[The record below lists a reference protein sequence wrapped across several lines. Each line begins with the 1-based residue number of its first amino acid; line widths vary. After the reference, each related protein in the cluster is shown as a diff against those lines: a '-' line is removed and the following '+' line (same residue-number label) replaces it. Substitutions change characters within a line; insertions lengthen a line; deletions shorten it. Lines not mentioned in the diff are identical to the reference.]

1 MKTLLDTCV
10 LSELRRPGGAD
21 TVRRAVAAIADEDL
35 FLSVITIGEIARGIA
50 LLDEGKRKQALRVWL
65 ITLEQDYQERILAV
79 DLQIVR
85 LWGEITAEAQKRGR
99 IVPVA
104 DGLIG
109 ATAKFHGLQLMT
121 RNVDDFSAMD
131 IPITNPW

>member
-1 MKTLLDTCV
+1 VKTLLDTCV